1 MDKLPITDFMWN
13 FYKEQGITF
22 TDSEQATI
30 IWNSDLPKSEIL
42 CALREIVST
51 TTDEA
56 LKAQIQRRLDTE
68 AETERS
74 FTENDDRYFFIF
86 VPDDEEEWESCYF
99 VSLDAAIAHGKGHS
113 RENFKILKAPFS
125 DKFGGCFADNDSR
138 KIYVGGQAWYT
149 KEGVLL
155 DCECYTEEISISF
168 SHPNPSCYE
177 DAYIPLQSP
186 FEIGD
191 IVRMAGDSRPAIV
204 QVSKEEWL
212 RDLERNSSGV
222 RKIPSSYDNTR
233 LTVEF
238 LEDGEMYHGHPY
250 ILLLEKI
257 EQWGD
262 ELEWDLLQAASRLTK
277 GEGMIDAFLYYYH
290 MYRNRWKKE

>member
-1 MDKLPITDFMWN
+1 MGS
-13 FYKEQGITF
+13 FYKEQDLTC

-42 CALREIVST
+42 NGLREIFSA

-56 LKAQIQRRLDTE
+56 LKAQIQKRFDIE
-68 AETERS
+68 AEMERN
-74 FTENDDRYFFIF
+74 FTQNDERYFFIF
-86 VPDDEEEWESCYF
+86 VPDDDDEWESCYF
-99 VSLDAAIAHGKGHS
+99 ASLDAAVAHGIDHS
-113 RENFKILKAPFS
+113 KETFKILKAPFS
-125 DKFGGCFADNDSR
+125 DKFGDCHVDEDSD
-138 KIYVGGQAWYT
+138 KIYIGGEACYT
-149 KEGVLL
+149 KDGVLL

-168 SHPNPSCYE
+168 SHPDPSCYE

-204 QVSKEEWL
+204 QVSKEEWF

-222 RKIPSSYDNTR
+222 RQIPPSYDNTR

-257 EQWGD
+257 EQWDD

-277 GEGMIDAFLYYYH
+277 GEGMIDDFLYYYH
-290 MYRNRWKKE
+290 MYRNQWKKE